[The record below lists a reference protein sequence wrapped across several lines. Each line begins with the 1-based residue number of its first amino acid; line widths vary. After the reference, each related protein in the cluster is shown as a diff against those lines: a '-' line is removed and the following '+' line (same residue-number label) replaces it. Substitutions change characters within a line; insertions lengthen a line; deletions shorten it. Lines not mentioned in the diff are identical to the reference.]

1 MTSNQ
6 NSPDPIFHGESCKV
20 YVNEFILRPT
30 FNYLKH
36 ISVIDLLQYVTPS
49 FFTKRKV
56 WNLMK
61 V

>member
-20 YVNEFILRPT
+20 YVKFTRNEFIPGPT

-49 FFTKRKV
+49 FFTKR
-56 WNLMK
+56 
-61 V
+61 